1 METDSELLEL
11 AAKAAGIEVWFP
23 RMNGGKDDD
32 GNRIILTPCH
42 TMTPN
47 GAAEWNPLADD
58 GDALRLAVKLGIS
71 TLPYPIYNETERHSV
86 IAKQR
91 RRTDMMREA
100 NQTEVIEV
108 YGDDSCAA
116 TRRAIVRSA
125 AEIGRAKQN
134 EASNGN

>member
-1 METDSELLEL
+1 MTDRELLEL
-11 AAKAAGIEVWFP
+11 AAKAAGYPPEWHGSIKIETA
-23 RMNGGKDDD
+23 NGTRK
-32 GNRIILTPCH
+32 
-42 TMTPN
+42 
-47 GAAEWNPLADD
+47 WSPLEDD

>member
-1 METDSELLEL
+1 METDIELLEL
-11 AAKAAGIEVWFP
+11 AAKAAWIEVWFP

-47 GAAEWNPLADD
+47 GAAEWNPLTDD

-91 RRTDMMREA
+91 RRADMMREA
-100 NQTEVIEV
+100 NQTEVIEG

-116 TRRAIVRSA
+116 TRRAI
-125 AEIGRAKQN
+125 GR
-134 EASNGN
+134 

>member
-71 TLPYPIYNETERHSV
+71 TFPYPIYDETERHSV

-91 RRTDMMREA
+91 RRADMMREA

-134 EASNGN
+134 EVSNGN